1 MSGKYKKRK
10 IISQVSTAPQS
21 ENSPNLSSS
30 SRNSLG
36 TSDKSLNKTKKAPH
50 GVISHLRRIQLMVFA
65 SAIFI
70 LSKIQHTKWLFLPYL
85 RFEVSVL
92 FFYEWFWIYQL
103 CKHSTWKGSKLGW
116 GKWWPV
122 PFTELPQ
129 TAECIGLDHWK
140 KKKRCG
146 ELQLNSVEQGK
157 QVLGLNLFL
166 VSTSSCLSQREFVR
180 SKRLSES
187 PGTAV

>member
-50 GVISHLRRIQLMVFA
+50 GVISHLRGIQLMVFA
-65 SAIFI
+65 SATFI

-92 FFYEWFWIYQL
+92 FFLRVVLDIPTLQAQHVERKQIRL
-103 CKHSTWKGSKLGW
+103 RKMMASTIHRIATNSRMHRTGSLK
-116 GKWWPV
+116 
-122 PFTELPQ
+122 E
-129 TAECIGLDHWK
+129 K
-140 KKKRCG
+140 KKMR
-146 ELQLNSVEQGK
+146 
-157 QVLGLNLFL
+157 
-166 VSTSSCLSQREFVR
+166 
-180 SKRLSES
+180 
-187 PGTAV
+187 GTAT